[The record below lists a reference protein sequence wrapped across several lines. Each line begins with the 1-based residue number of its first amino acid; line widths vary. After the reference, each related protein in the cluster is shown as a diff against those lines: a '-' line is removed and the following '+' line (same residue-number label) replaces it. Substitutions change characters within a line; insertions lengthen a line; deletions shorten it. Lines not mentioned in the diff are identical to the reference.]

1 MILLP
6 KYIQEKRLY
15 FLKYAVM
22 IPKAMFHFTHWDSAI
37 QELGSSISIYVLWQC
52 DSLKIMIICFF
63 NQHLTLKNITNIDWK
78 IQIFVSLPKCICY
91 SHTYNV

>member
-22 IPKAMFHFTHWDSAI
+22 IPKAMFHFTCWDSAVK
-37 QELGSSISIYVLWQC
+37 EFGSFIWIYVQ
-52 DSLKIMIICFF
+52 
-63 NQHLTLKNITNIDWK
+63 
-78 IQIFVSLPKCICY
+78 
-91 SHTYNV
+91 